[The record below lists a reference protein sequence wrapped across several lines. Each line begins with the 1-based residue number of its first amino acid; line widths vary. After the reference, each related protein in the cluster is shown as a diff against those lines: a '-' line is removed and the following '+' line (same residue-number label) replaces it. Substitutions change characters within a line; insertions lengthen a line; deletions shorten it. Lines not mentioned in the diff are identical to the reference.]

1 VSHHLLLKQC
11 VFESNNLYW
20 VSAQGKNSY
29 NTFQTANKKLKH
41 CLNFYPLLVF
51 KLLENINLRLSLVL
65 ASKVYIQYA
74 EHMVRSRS
82 NIALTA
88 DPASP
93 TLCVS
98 LIPPPRLQFNR
109 LYPCYFERGHW
120 RNSNSACGQEVEVCL
135 RCPKFLEI

>member
-98 LIPPPRLQFNR
+98 LIPPPGYSSIDFIHVTLK
-109 LYPCYFERGHW
+109 
-120 RNSNSACGQEVEVCL
+120 EVTG
-135 RCPKFLEI
+135 EILIVHVDRK